1 MSGAKLKLMCLVWPD
16 DKPDEHI
23 VPVKIGGGDTVARLK
38 RLIKDEHAQKLDE
51 VAACDLILWKCSG
64 LPDDDNLEPTLKT
77 IRFDGSDDRLVRLN
91 KALRRISQL
100 FGDEYLSKEPIH
112 ILVEV
117 PVLAYA
123 PRGPKR
129 KHSEETE
136 ARKLLRRFA
145 DHAPSSLADATT
157 FQKAI
162 RTDLVRL
169 NRPFEFHTIP
179 IALLQKEFGAF
190 RDDCEAAPSVQ
201 AQKLSLQL

>member
-51 VAACDLILWKCSG
+51 VAACDLVLWKCSG

-117 PVLAYA
+117 PVL
-123 PRGPKR
+123 GECGT
-129 KHSEETE
+129 HFSNSVI
-136 ARKLLRRFA
+136 
-145 DHAPSSLADATT
+145 PSTISLHHNNVLFIATYG
-157 FQKAI
+157 
-162 RTDLVRL
+162 L
-169 NRPFEFHTIP
+169 NYT
-179 IALLQKEFGAF
+179 
-190 RDDCEAAPSVQ
+190 
-201 AQKLSLQL
+201 